1 VFKAFADGHVK
12 PHAKTLQVKIP
23 KGVTNGSVIRLAG
36 QGGKGIGGG
45 IDGDLLLT
53 VGVENERGALQD
65 SLDDAISTFDG
76 KHRADLFSRKV
87 VKLRDRKL

>member
-1 VFKAFADGHVK
+1 VFSSPIFDAHTICLTQAEDHTWEK
-12 PHAKTLQVKIP
+12 
-23 KGVTNGSVIRLAG
+23 
-36 QGGKGIGGG
+36 
-45 IDGDLLLT
+45 LT
-53 VGVENERGALQD
+53 VGVENARGALQD